1 MFKLVKGLAERK
13 GYEHLRKKGAVCPMC
28 SWSLALPAVMPDE
41 IVCCACGWSGGMMD
55 LIFLEPDSAN
65 RIYEKPAKSKIIESK
80 DDGSCSWLLPATKKI
95 NFMLVLSVVLLVF
108 VGAFTA
114 FAVIVETES
123 VSYKITTL
131 SFTIPFWLGGIAIGY
146 FGLKSM
152 LMESIV
158 VVDRERVIL
167 LQKLFGKSKQTVL
180 ARELVTRVDTYEAY
194 RENDSLVYGVKV
206 TTAGKEGLEFGS
218 RLSRDEVFWLCAQ
231 LEQALD
237 LPVGRQLDHG
247 EDVVAAS
254 GASDFSQLAEIK
266 EKNLTLTRVGHDG
279 FRIKRKHSCSF
290 QLAMAGMIPLLGI
303 GFLLYYDILIFSSM
317 REPGVFSVISS
328 VFDVLFVVFS
338 VLLAAAFFFAANY
351 FSGRVKVYEFTSA
364 ELRFR
369 ESKRDQLGKEV
380 CYQRDIFTK
389 VEVLNSGRVNNKP
402 RYRVRLKGKKHLDVV
417 SFEKKEVA
425 GQLADWLRLWLAA
438 S

>member
-1 MFKLVKGLAERK
+1 MFKLVKRFSERK
-13 GYEHLRKKGAVCPMC
+13 GYEHLRKKGTVCPEC
-28 SWSLALPAVMPDE
+28 SSRLALPAEMPDE
-41 IVCCACGWSGGMMD
+41 FVCDACGWSGGMMD
-55 LIFLEPDSAN
+55 LMFYGAPAN
-65 RIYEKPAKSKIIESK
+65 RVYEKPAKSKIIESK

-95 NFMLVLSVVLLVF
+95 NLMLVFATIWLVFIGVFTAIIVIAEFDSFLIKIPVLLF
-108 VGAFTA
+108 IF
-114 FAVIVETES
+114 
-123 VSYKITTL
+123 
-131 SFTIPFWLGGIAIGY
+131 PFWLVGIAMGY

-180 ARELVTRVDTYEAY
+180 ARELVTGVDTYEVY
-194 RENDSLVYGVKV
+194 RRNNSSVPGVKV
-206 TTAGKEGLEFGS
+206 ATAGKECLKFGS

-237 LPVGRQLDHG
+237 LPVGRQPEPG
-247 EDVVAAS
+247 EDVTATS

-266 EKNLTLTRVGHDG
+266 ESNLTLERVGHDG
-279 FRIKRKHSCSF
+279 FRIKRKYSCSVH
-290 QLAMAGMIPLLGI
+290 LAMGGLFAVLGACFLVYLGMDSSSLISNVVPFVFAMPI
-303 GFLLYYDILIFSSM
+303 G
-317 REPGVFSVISS
+317 
-328 VFDVLFVVFS
+328 
-338 VLLAAAFFFAANY
+338 LAAVVLFFAANY

-389 VEVLNSGRVNNKP
+389 VELNRSGDMNNDP